1 MIESPESVRELPLAI
16 IKNMITLSLSGFGV
30 VVALAWNQVIQNFV
44 TNYINP
50 YFGNGSGLISLF
62 IYATVVTVLAVIVTM
77 QLTGIQKR
85 LENLRARQNAVI
97 AARRAKAH
105 KDKK

>member
-30 VVALAWNQVIQNFV
+30 VVALAWNQVIQNLV
-44 TNYINP
+44 SNYINP
-50 YFGNGSGLISLF
+50 YFGNGSGLVSLF
-62 IYATVVTVLAVIVTM
+62 IYAFVVTVLAVIVTM

-85 LENLRARQNAVI
+85 LENLRSRQNAAT
-97 AARRAKAH
+97 AARRAKA
-105 KDKK
+105 KSR